1 LGNINK
7 TNKYGITYSLTEMD
21 GVFCHTFDFNDTAL
35 KILPENFQAWIDS
48 KSGKSFSWDEVCK
61 EFFDLKE

>member
-1 LGNINK
+1 
-7 TNKYGITYSLTEMD
+7 MD